1 MGLHKKPYDEQN
13 IFADIPIED
22 QDDLEH
28 KQKVRRMIEE
38 KLERKR
44 LQKEELDEWDEDE
57 FDWSDKK

>member
-1 MGLHKKPYDEQN
+1 MGLHKKPHDEKN
-13 IFADIPIED
+13 TFADIPIED
-22 QDDLEH
+22 QDDAER

-38 KLERKR
+38 ELERKR